1 MNITRRQILKLLPL
15 YLIGF
20 FGFIKSS
27 PNTYAKSSELS
38 LDNSLSEKIKKYNLA
53 RVKLLNKNIKKEI
66 NNDLITEH
74 TFWSGRRLYTF
85 AEYYFLTKI

>member
-1 MNITRRQILKLLPL
+1 MKITRRELLKLLPF

-38 LDNSLSEKIKKYNLA
+38 LDNNLLEKIKDYNLA
-53 RVKLLNKNIKKEI
+53 RVKLLNKNINREI

-74 TFWSGRRLYTF
+74 TFWSGRRLYTY
-85 AEYYFLTKI
+85 AEYYALTKI